1 MIASV
6 ALQIAVQI
14 LDLAMT
20 HASLDDALAAR
31 SAAMGTIGRAGLGRV
46 KGKGDW
52 TAQPIGLARAGL
64 AAATSVAI
72 SGAAAYVTLAL
83 AVAMVTP

>member
-6 ALQIAVQI
+6 ALQIAVQM

-46 KGKGDW
+46 KGKGCW
-52 TAQPIGLARAGL
+52 TVRPPHGA
-64 AAATSVAI
+64 
-72 SGAAAYVTLAL
+72 GAALPTLVAALAGCGTLAL